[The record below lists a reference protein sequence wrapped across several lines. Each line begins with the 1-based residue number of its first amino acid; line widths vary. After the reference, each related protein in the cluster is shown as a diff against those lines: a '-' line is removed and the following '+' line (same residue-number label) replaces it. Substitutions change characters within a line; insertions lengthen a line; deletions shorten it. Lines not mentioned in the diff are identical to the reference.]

1 MTEIRGV
8 PFRAEPS
15 DRPNA
20 DGSWTWFVEYQQ
32 ARGTGWH
39 PLGEVTEVEGRF
51 ERGGAAF
58 GTLDEA
64 LAGADRDR

>member
-8 PFRAEPS
+8 PFSAEPN

-32 ARGTGWH
+32 ARGTGGH
-39 PLGEVTEVEGRF
+39 PLGEVTEDGGRF

-64 LAGADRDR
+64 LAAAARER